1 MRMRYELQVDGERNR
16 GTDGEDEIWIEGGGR
31 ERKGQRKR
39 MRHE

>member
-1 MRMRYELQVDGERNR
+1 MRNELQVDVERNR

-31 ERKGQRKR
+31 ERERQRKG